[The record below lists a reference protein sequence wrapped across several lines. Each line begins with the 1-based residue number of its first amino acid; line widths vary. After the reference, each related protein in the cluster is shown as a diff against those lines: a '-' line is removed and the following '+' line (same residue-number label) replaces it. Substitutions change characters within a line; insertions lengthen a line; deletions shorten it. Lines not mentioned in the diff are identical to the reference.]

1 MKTKHIIAALLL
13 MVCTNLMADDYKYL
27 TISYNDSE
35 DDISLPVV
43 QKISFENNC
52 VVVKTTDGKY
62 SYPISIM
69 DKISFNT
76 RDIDTAIEAMSEQAE
91 GLTFKDG
98 TLTVKGDGLLRI
110 YNTSGALLS
119 IANVKEGAN
128 VSLNNLPAGVYIV
141 RMNDKTIKVRK

>member
-43 QKISFENNC
+43 QKISFENNY
-52 VVVKTTDGKY
+52 VVVTTANGKY

-76 RDIDTAIEAMSEQAE
+76 RDIDTAIEGLPEQAE
-91 GLTFKDG
+91 DLTYKSG
-98 TLTVKGDGLLRI
+98 KLAVKGDGLLRI
-110 YNTSGALLS
+110 YNTSGTLLN

-128 VSLNNLPAGVYIV
+128 VNLNNLPAGVYIV